1 MHGKAYY
8 RPMSAKK
15 GEENIIVASWQQSN
29 SFSCSKFQAY
39 YHIQEVRTIRLIGYH
54 KLMIASWSPSYLG
67 QRVIISSPY
76 NLPLPSV
83 CANLL
88 MSSSL
93 SFRPVIMLLSF
104 KGTQSIELR
113 QLLAFL

>member
-54 KLMIASWSPSYLG
+54 KLMIGLLHIW
-67 QRVIISSPY
+67 
-76 NLPLPSV
+76 
-83 CANLL
+83 ANV
-88 MSSSL
+88 L
-93 SFRPVIMLLSF
+93 SFPHLTTCPYPQCVPIC
-104 KGTQSIELR
+104 
-113 QLLAFL
+113 